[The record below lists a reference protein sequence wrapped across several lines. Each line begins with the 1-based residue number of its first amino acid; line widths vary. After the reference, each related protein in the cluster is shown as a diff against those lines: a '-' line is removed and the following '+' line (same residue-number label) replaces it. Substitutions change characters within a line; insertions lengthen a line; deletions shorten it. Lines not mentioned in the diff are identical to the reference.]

1 MSASATFRETIVALK
16 KKYRVCV
23 IGSTGRGNYG
33 HGLDTVW
40 RQMSNTEIVAV
51 SDDRKSGLEAA
62 KKRLRVSA
70 GFSDYRRMLDKVKC
84 DIVAICPRWLDQ
96 HRDMALAAAHRGL
109 HVYMEKPFCP
119 TLEQCDQV
127 VAACEKH
134 KVKLAVAHPTR
145 YSPMIKTIRTLI
157 DQGKIGTVLEFRS
170 RGKEDRRGGGEDLW
184 VLGTHI
190 MDMILAFGGKPT
202 SCFGRVTDKGKPVTK
217 ANVRKASEGIGLLAG
232 DSVTAV
238 FQLPNGATAHFN
250 SERNMSAGRPSRYG
264 MQIQGSK
271 GIIELIEGTM
281 PPVMYLGDPSWSPGR
296 SGRKWQSVSSAG
308 INKPEKLKGPE
319 YRARHILAIRDFIA
333 AIEANKEPA
342 CGVYEARA
350 GVEMI
355 SAVFESHRQRKP
367 VNLPLKNRK
376 SPLSLL

>member
-1 MSASATFRETIVALK
+1 MA
-16 KKYRVCV
+16 KKYRVAV
-23 IGSTGRGNYG
+23 IGRTGKGNYG

-40 RQMSNTEIVAV
+40 RQLSNTEIVAV
-51 SDDRKSGLEAA
+51 ADDHKGGLESA

-70 GFSDYRRMLDKVKC
+70 GFTDYRKMLDKVEC
-84 DIVAICPRWLDQ
+84 DIVAVCPRWVDQ
-96 HRDMALAAAHRGL
+96 HRDMAIAAAERGR

-145 YSPMIKTIRTLI
+145 YSPMIGTIRKLI
-157 DQGKIGTVLEFRS
+157 DQGKIGHVLEFRS

-190 MDMILAFGGKPT
+190 MDMILALGGKPT

-232 DSVTAV
+232 DSVTAT
-238 FQLPNGATAHFN
+238 FQLPGGATAYFN
-250 SERNMSAGRPSRYG
+250 SVRNMAARPSRYG
-264 MQIQGSK
+264 MQIHGSK
-271 GIIELIEGTM
+271 GIIELIEGTI
-281 PPVMYLGDPSWSPGR
+281 PPVKYLGDASWSPGR
-296 SGRKWQSVSSAG
+296 SGKQWQSVSSAG
-308 INKPEKLKGPE
+308 IGKPEPLKGPE
-319 YRARHILAIRDFIA
+319 YKARHILAIRDFIE
-333 AIEANKEPA
+333 AIEKNRQPA

-355 SAVFESHRQRKP
+355 AAVFESHRLRQP
-367 VNLPLKNRK
+367 VPLPLKNRK